1 MDRYFQAIQDLQR
14 RGIDSQHGILEQLAA
29 EMADTVRRDGRIFL
43 FGTGHSHMLIEEGFY
58 RAGGL
63 AAITPIFDPA
73 LMLHEDAA
81 RSSRLERTPGLAEP
95 LLERY
100 QPQAGEMLF
109 VFSNSGVNHMPVE
122 MALLARQRGLKV
134 VAVRS
139 RAYAAVAP
147 LAPIGKRLYEVAD
160 YVIDNGGEPGDALVA
175 VGDSGIRVGP
185 SSTAINALI
194 LNGLVADAVFRLSA
208 DSEENLPVFISLNL
222 GGAEAH
228 NQALI
233 EKWCKV
239 NPHLR

>member
-1 MDRYFQAIQDLQR
+1 MDRYFQAIQNLQQR
-14 RGIDSQHGILEQLAA
+14 VIDSQHETLEQVAA

-73 LMLHEDAA
+73 LMLHEDAT
-81 RSSRLERTPGLAEP
+81 RSSQLERTPGLAEP

-100 QPQAGEMLF
+100 QPKPGELMF
-109 VFSNSGVNHMPVE
+109 VFSNSGVNQMPVE

-134 VAVRS
+134 VAVLS
-139 RAYAAVAP
+139 RAYAERAP
-147 LAPIGKRLYEVAD
+147 MAPIGKRLYEVAD

-185 SSTAINALI
+185 SSTVINALI
-194 LNGLVADAVFRLSA
+194 LNGLVVDAVFRLRA
-208 DSEENLPVFISLNL
+208 DGEENLPVFISLNL

-233 EKWCKV
+233 EKWRKV
-239 NPHLR
+239 NPHLS